1 MVNNIMERRPDSFW
15 SCLVCAASVLSILI
29 ATSGPYA
36 FGLLLPPLMD
46 EFNANRQETGKWNLV
61 LPDVDTYLQR
71 QTRLSL
77 MEIELI
83 RICSYWNLLNY

>member
-1 MVNNIMERRPDSFW
+1 MERRPDSFW

-46 EFNANRQETGKWNLV
+46 EFSATRQETGKWNCVSFSGCRYISTTTDAFKETL
-61 LPDVDTYLQR
+61 
-71 QTRLSL
+71 RLRNDRWFL
-77 MEIELI
+77 AK
-83 RICSYWNLLNY
+83 N